1 VDIGDWLRGLG
12 LNHYEAAF
20 RENSIDLEVLGKL
33 TSDDLKELGVASVGH
48 RRRMLAAIE
57 ELSRTNVATPTLAR
71 RLAARIGEAADA
83 ERRQLT
89 VMFCDLVGSTA
100 LSARLDPE
108 DMHGVLAAYHKCC
121 AYLIASNG
129 GFVAKYMGDG
139 VLAYF
144 GYPQADEDDAE
155 RAVRAG
161 LAIVEAAP
169 KLVVPSGAPLH
180 VRVGIAT
187 GIVVVGHLL
196 GSGESQERG
205 VVGDAPNLAARLQ
218 GIAAPDNVVI
228 AEDTRKLLGDL
239 FEVRNLSPQEIR
251 GVAGPIRAWIALRPS
266 GQESRFEALRAGG
279 ATALAGRD
287 EELEFVLRRWAK
299 AKAGEGQVA
308 LISGEAGIGK
318 SRLTVALEE
327 RLADETHTCL
337 RYFCSPQHTD
347 SALHPILAHMERA
360 ARFAREDDAKT
371 KLDKLDALL
380 ATSSMSREDAALL
393 AEMLSL
399 PNDGRYPALEL
410 SPQQRR
416 QRTMEAL
423 IVQIEALARQNPVLM
438 IFEDA
443 HWADPSSLEAIGGI
457 VDKIV
462 DLRVLLIVT
471 FRPEFVAPWIGRPR
485 VAALTI
491 NRLAPGEVLTLID
504 QVAGNQA
511 LAEDVRRDIL
521 ERTDGVPLFVEEMT
535 KAVLE
540 AEAAR
545 TPSSMLAVPASLHAA
560 LMARLDRLGN
570 AKGVAQIGAAIGR
583 EFSHALLAAAASESE
598 AELGPALDRLVQ
610 TGLVF
615 RRGASPDAIYLFR
628 HALVQDTAYGT
639 LLREPRRVLHA
650 RIAEAIECQFPDLAR
665 SQPELLARHCAEAG
679 QAERA
684 AWLWGAAGRRSLAR
698 SALVE
703 AVGHLK
709 RALALI
715 ELLPGSAELRREETN
730 LQIALMTALY
740 SVKGYAATETKEA
753 LERMRALLVRAE
765 TLGEPLDNPLA
776 FFAHL
781 DGLWTLNYV
790 AFDGDALIE
799 LANQYLL
806 LAEEQNNVEVT
817 LAANFNMAST
827 LSSTGSLERARV
839 HFDRAVALFPAVQ
852 PSTLVA
858 FIGWDYRFVGL
869 ADRAVC
875 LWLLGYPDAALKDC
889 EQALLG
895 ARESGNFASFAH
907 TVPAAAFV
915 QLGCGRYDVTIA
927 LADEL
932 EGLSRERDLT
942 LFASSG
948 KLIQG
953 SVAAR
958 TGSALIAAES
968 ITTAEA
974 VLLNAGT
981 TVWTPETKTS
991 LAIAHARLGR
1001 FDLARQSIRHALDHI
1016 ERTKETMSEADVH
1029 RTGGEIALLS
1039 PDRDST
1045 EANLCFQR
1053 ALDIARAQQ
1062 ARSWEL
1068 RAATSLARL
1077 WRDQGKRQEAH
1088 GLLAPVY
1095 GWFTEGFDTLDLK
1108 EAKTLLDELAR

>member
-1 VDIGDWLRGLG
+1 
-12 LNHYEAAF
+12 
-20 RENSIDLEVLGKL
+20 
-33 TSDDLKELGVASVGH
+33 
-48 RRRMLAAIE
+48 
-57 ELSRTNVATPTLAR
+57 
-71 RLAARIGEAADA
+71 
-83 ERRQLT
+83 
-89 VMFCDLVGSTA
+89 
-100 LSARLDPE
+100 
-108 DMHGVLAAYHKCC
+108 
-121 AYLIASNG
+121 
-129 GFVAKYMGDG
+129 
-139 VLAYF
+139 
-144 GYPQADEDDAE
+144 
-155 RAVRAG
+155 
-161 LAIVEAAP
+161 
-169 KLVVPSGAPLH
+169 
-180 VRVGIAT
+180 
-187 GIVVVGHLL
+187 
-196 GSGESQERG
+196 
-205 VVGDAPNLAARLQ
+205 
-218 GIAAPDNVVI
+218 
-228 AEDTRKLLGDL
+228 
-239 FEVRNLSPQEIR
+239 
-251 GVAGPIRAWIALRPS
+251 
-266 GQESRFEALRAGG
+266 
-279 ATALAGRD
+279 
-287 EELEFVLRRWAK
+287 
-299 AKAGEGQVA
+299 
-308 LISGEAGIGK
+308 
-318 SRLTVALEE
+318 
-327 RLADETHTCL
+327 
-337 RYFCSPQHTD
+337 
-347 SALHPILAHMERA
+347 
-360 ARFAREDDAKT
+360 
-371 KLDKLDALL
+371 
-380 ATSSMSREDAALL
+380 
-393 AEMLSL
+393 
-399 PNDGRYPALEL
+399 
-410 SPQQRR
+410 
-416 QRTMEAL
+416 
-423 IVQIEALARQNPVLM
+423 M

-511 LAEDVRRDIL
+511 LAEDVRRDIV

-540 AEAAR
+540 AEGESAAAR
-545 TPSSMLAVPASLHAA
+545 TPSSTLAVPASLHAA

-598 AELGPALDRLVQ
+598 AELGSALDRLVQ

-639 LLREPRRVLHA
+639 LLREPRRALHA

-790 AFDGDALIE
+790 AFDGNALIE

-948 KLIQG
+948 KLIRG

-1029 RTGGEIALLS
+1029 RTAGEIALLS